1 VSTVEHRAKLILAN
15 ELESSQGQLAE
26 SLVLKEI
33 PGLDSLKL
41 VEIVMSLE
49 DEFDTL
55 MPDHEVENLNTVE
68 DLIALCESKVT
79 QKSTNASKPR

>member
-1 VSTVEHRAKLILAN
+1 MSTVEHRAKLILAN
-15 ELESSQGQLAE
+15 ELESSQEQLAE

-79 QKSTNASKPR
+79 QKSTNAIKPR